1 MTTFLRERFFPTD
14 LLFRNF
20 FDNESMFQS
29 FVEQKPNYPV
39 DIYTNDMGELCFD
52 IACVGLE
59 KDDISITTEGN
70 TLKVAYKKPS
80 VESNPS
86 NIEAN
91 DYIHKG
97 IARRSFDMGW
107 KVSPKYDLTT
117 INASMKNGL
126 LNISVPVSEESKPKT
141 ITIK

>member
-1 MTTFLRERFFPTD
+1 MTTFLQERFFPTD

-39 DIYTNDMGELCFD
+39 DVYTRDGELCFD

-59 KDDISITTEGN
+59 KGDISITTEGN
-70 TLKVAYKKPS
+70 TLKVAYNKPT

-86 NIEAN
+86 DVDAG

-107 KVSPKYDLTT
+107 KVSPKYDLTS
-117 INASMKNGL
+117 IKASMKNGL
-126 LNISVPVSEESKPKT
+126 LNISVPVSEESKPKA